1 MTAGREL
8 LAVAGTHGKTTT
20 SAMLAVALKSLGP
33 LEPRAL
39 VGADVPQFSERL
51 GALVG
56 APASPHFVL
65 EADEYDGAF
74 LQVNK
79 TCGTHQFPPTHSV
92 VASPGL
98 EYHDATRLCDVWDC
112 DERPFTWKGSIQ

>member
-1 MTAGREL
+1 VTAGREL

-33 LEPRAL
+33 HEPRAL
-39 VGADVPQFSERL
+39 VGADVPQFTERL
-51 GALVG
+51 GAAVG

-74 LQVNK
+74 LQVTLHTLALKVSLATPRQHTLHN
-79 TCGTHQFPPTHSV
+79 THLSYMQLLPRRQH
-92 VASPGL
+92 PGPHPL
-98 EYHDATRLCDVWDC
+98 HE
-112 DERPFTWKGSIQ
+112 G